1 MMENKN
7 LIISYYGIENL
18 AEEESKF
25 YSKAFKVGDRI
36 TLQDNYPTKIIKI
49 REIYPIK
56 EIQGHFKF
64 YLANTITDG
73 SMGTFRIINH
83 FFFHI
88 ESNE

>member
-36 TLQDNYPTKIIKI
+36 TLQDNYPTKII
-49 REIYPIK
+49 
-56 EIQGHFKF
+56 
-64 YLANTITDG
+64 
-73 SMGTFRIINH
+73 
-83 FFFHI
+83 
-88 ESNE
+88 